1 MYIFYPGENECTEIV
16 AVKNTVKNKR
26 KLANGFIFIHLCAS
40 KFLTNAVLKIASF
53 WQSAKA

>member
-53 WQSAKA
+53 